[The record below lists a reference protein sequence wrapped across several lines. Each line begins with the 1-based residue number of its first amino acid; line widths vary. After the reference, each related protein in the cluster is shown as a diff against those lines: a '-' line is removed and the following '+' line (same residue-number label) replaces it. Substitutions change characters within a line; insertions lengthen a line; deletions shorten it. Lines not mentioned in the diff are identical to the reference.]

1 MDRPTADQTTRR
13 AAVHAADVAGTCTVY
28 AFMSLELGVE
38 SPTLAPF
45 KATRDLIHRYF
56 GGKPLEGTA
65 EEVDL
70 ADLDLEGRYVRRAT
84 GWGDL

>member
-1 MDRPTADQTTRR
+1 MNSPSAEQTMSQ
-13 AAVHAADVAGTCTVY
+13 AAVHAANAAGTCTVY
-28 AFMSLELGVE
+28 AFLSLEQGVE

-45 KATRDLIHRYF
+45 KETRDLIDRHF

-70 ADLDLEGRYVRRAT
+70 ADLDPAGRFVRRAT